1 LPTLAFPDSLHTL
14 GELVFGSRAALFARV
29 GLASVAFVLV
39 ATALR
44 RTRTA
49 DTRAWGQ
56 IVASLVLIAILTT
69 PLLAAIAVCYAVA
82 LWAAVEHAPAGLVRG
97 TLVVALVALH
107 VSAPI
112 LCYRWLTSYDL
123 GVRELIAFTTNMS
136 QLRAW
141 AYAYDRLRRHDETI
155 GDFRDYALYTFF
167 FPAFVSGP
175 LVSPGDFL
183 RGRRATYWD
192 DGRPSRAP
200 EIRVALRRIAMS
212 IVAGAGA
219 LLVAPA
225 LSETAYARAVAGGPL
240 VAWTQ
245 ALGVYFAVY
254 LGFSAWSEANIGFAA
269 LAGVT
274 LPENFDYAHRAY
286 GPADYWRRWNM
297 RLGRW
302 MHDYVYL
309 PLGGAHPGGRRDR
322 LAWWNIAAVFGAVAL
337 YHHLGGLK
345 LFGPALLAFPMFYLG
360 WTLWAVF
367 NTVTVIPT
375 RRWRAPTPL
384 GPRAVALMAATF
396 LFESMCLQTAFAP
409 AALGVRDLGRIYAH
423 LMGMH

>member
-1 LPTLAFPDSLHTL
+1 ML

-29 GLASVAFVLV
+29 GIASIVFVLV
-39 ATALR
+39 AALLR
-44 RTRTA
+44 RASTPA
-49 DTRAWGQ
+49 GRAWGQ
-56 IVASLVLIAILTT
+56 IVASILLIAILTT
-69 PLLAAIAVCYAVA
+69 PLLAAIAVLYAVA
-82 LWAAVEHAPAGLVRG
+82 LWAAVEHAPPGVVRG
-97 TLVVALVALH
+97 GLVVALVGLH
-107 VSAPI
+107 VTAPI
-112 LCYRWLTSYDL
+112 VFFAPLSTYDL

-141 AYAYDRLRRHDETI
+141 AYAYDRLRRRDETI
-155 GDFRDYALYTFF
+155 GGFRDFALYTFF

-183 RGRRATYWD
+183 RGRLPSYWD
-192 DGRPSRAP
+192 AERTSRAADF
-200 EIRVALRRIAMS
+200 RLGLRRIAMGC
-212 IVAGAGA
+212 VAAAGA

-225 LSETAYARAVAGGPL
+225 LSEASYARAVAGGPL

-274 LPENFDYAHRAY
+274 LPENFDYAHKAY

-302 MHDYVYL
+302 MHDYIYV

-322 LAWWNIAAVFGAVAL
+322 LAWWNIAAVFGAVAV

-367 NTVTVIPT
+367 NTATVIPT
-375 RRWRAPTPL
+375 RRLRAPAT
-384 GPRAVALMAATF
+384 PRARDLAIMAATF

-409 AALGVRDLGRIYAH
+409 ATMSVRELGRIYAH
-423 LMGMH
+423 LLGLP